1 MAKRKNINNKLE
13 ILKEYTEENF
23 LISLTNKG
31 IYNRALKDFKN
42 IKNIKIEEAEDKI
55 KISFDNIE
63 IFFTESIKETK
74 CNCPSQNICKHII
87 IALLYIKEYSKSFE
101 NKNSKNKK
109 INKIPNKNIFEE
121 LNNSKKIKI
130 KKKEKIID
138 DNILNI
144 SKSFIENIFAKGF
157 YACNEKDFD
166 KAEQIATKLNI
177 NNMPELSKLFR
188 SLSRNIEAMLNKKIL
203 FNKIFTM
210 HTISKIYNTIRAIEN
225 AKKNK
230 DDKTFKLLTGE
241 IKSEYIGENSGE
253 FIGLG
258 AYPLISSSYLG
269 LTSILYNLNSKKIY
283 FFSHVVPIFYDNSKN
298 SYDDILYNY
307 RKKIHWENNISIE
320 DISKH
325 KIKLTNYKINNEE
338 RISDSKKTSA
348 ILNKRIDYNFLKN
361 IIKDCNLFIS
371 NYDDLKNIDFKY
383 NYFNNKNK
391 VKFFIVEF
399 QKIEN
404 INFDKVNQILFFDI
418 INNNQSLTLNIKYN
432 LINSKGFDY
441 IKNYKNSKLDKN
453 KFMVFSAIEKLKYFP
468 ISVININ
475 SVINIFFEN

>member
-1 MAKRKNINNKLE
+1 MTKRKNINNKLA

-63 IFFTESIKETK
+63 IFFTEDIKETT
-74 CNCPSQNICKHII
+74 CNCPSQKICKHII
-87 IALLYIKEYSKSFE
+87 IALLYIKELTKDFKIEIPNEKNFE
-101 NKNSKNKK
+101 EIKDAKNKNTKKLKEKN
-109 INKIPNKNIFEE
+109 
-121 LNNSKKIKI
+121 
-130 KKKEKIID
+130 KIID
-138 DNILNI
+138 YNILNI
-144 SKSFIENIFAKGF
+144 SKNFIENIFAKGF

-188 SLSRNIEAMLNKKIL
+188 SLSRSIEAMLNKKIL

-210 HTISKIYNTIRAIEN
+210 HAISKIYNTIRAIES

-241 IKSEYIGENSGE
+241 IKSEYIGKNSGE

-283 FFSHVVPIFYDNSKN
+283 LFSHVVPTFYDNSKN

-307 RKKIHWENNISIE
+307 RKKIHLENNISIE

-453 KFMVFSAIEKLKYFP
+453 KFMIFSAIEKLKYFP